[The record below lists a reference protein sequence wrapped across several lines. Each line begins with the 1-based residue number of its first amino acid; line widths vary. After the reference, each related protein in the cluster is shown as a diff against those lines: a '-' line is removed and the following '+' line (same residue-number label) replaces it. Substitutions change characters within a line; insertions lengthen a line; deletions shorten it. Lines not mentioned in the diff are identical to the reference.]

1 MFFILLRV
9 AYIND
14 FPQIYTIMKI
24 KLLPALLLVLV
35 PTFAFSQTTGYY
47 RFTKSGPLNDVSGE
61 QYYDKSSWFTS
72 SINSTQRYSVNAG
85 PVVMQ
90 SGEEALLAPVIE
102 TIKPI
107 DCNSSGSVVLGN
119 LPVGNW
125 VINPGGII
133 GTGTNTTI
141 TGLAVG
147 SYSFTVTNEFGT
159 VSPATAI
166 ESIVITDKSSTTWTG
181 SWSNGIPTINT
192 NVILGGNYD
201 MATNPNITACSLTI
215 NTGVS
220 LTITDGKFVAVQNN
234 LTVNTEATLNIA
246 DQGSLVMIS
255 DLGMVANNGTI
266 KVNKTTALCEKSDHT
281 Y

>member
-1 MFFILLRV
+1 MFFYLLRV

-47 RFTKSGPLNDVSGE
+47 RFTKSGPLSDVSGE
-61 QYYDKSSWFTS
+61 QYYNKSSWFTP

-85 PVVMQ
+85 TVVIR
-90 SGEEALLAPVIE
+90 SGDAAHLVPVIE
-102 TIKPI
+102 TIKPV

-147 SYSFTVTNEFGT
+147 SYSFTVTNEFGI

-181 SWSNGIPTINT
+181 TWSNGIPTINT
-192 NVILGGNYD
+192 NVILAGNYD
-201 MATNPNITACSLTI
+201 MTTNPNITACSLTI

-220 LTITDGKFVAVQNN
+220 LTITDEKFVAVQNN
-234 LTVNTEATLNIA
+234 LTVNTEATLNIINE
-246 DQGSLVMIS
+246 GSLVMIS
-255 DLGMVANNGTI
+255 DSGMVANNGTI
-266 KVNKTTALCEKSDHT
+266 KVNITTALCEKSD
-281 Y
+281 YGY

>member
-1 MFFILLRV
+1 
-9 AYIND
+9 
-14 FPQIYTIMKI
+14 MKI

-35 PTFAFSQTTGYY
+35 SIFAFSQTTGYY
-47 RFTKSGPLNDVSGE
+47 KFTKSGPLNDVSGE
-61 QYYDKSSWFTS
+61 QYYNKSSWFTS
-72 SINSTQRYSVNAG
+72 SINSTQRYPGQYSVNAG
-85 PVVMQ
+85 TDVIQ
-90 SGEEALLAPVIE
+90 SGDAALLVPVIE

-119 LPVGNW
+119 LPAGNW

-147 SYSFTVTNEFGT
+147 SYSFTVTNEFGI

-192 NVILGGNYD
+192 NVILAGNYD
-201 MATNPNITACSLTI
+201 MTTNPNITACSLTI

-234 LTVNTEATLNIA
+234 LTVNAGATLTITN
-246 DQGSLVMIS
+246 QGFLVMVS
-255 DLGMVANNGTI
+255 DSGTVDNSGTI
-266 KVNKTTALCEKSDHT
+266 KVNKTTALIEKSDHT